1 MLSEFADCL
10 TFSAL
15 NWDWIDTLY
24 GIGIAAGAIIFVKYI
39 TNFFEYVLLH
49 IAMKTPTRFDDDFVK
64 AIISTIRI
72 SAIFFGIVGFLYF
85 ETRFLVGHLL
95 DYENILIICVY
106 FIITVFSLKIMTIG
120 YNEIRK
126 FTQPPKSYFE
136 LNMLKAILISLRAI
150 LISIL
155 VSLIM
160 QTYGFPSLVLW
171 VIIGVLAASVFL
183 FTFIIFW
190 EASST
195 IFIRSNIPITIGDI
209 VRIDGNLGSVV
220 EFGLRF
226 IILLS
231 PENSYIYIP
240 YKVMKD
246 KLLENLTKRQSRRFR
261 FSMYLRWESSTNS
274 VKNFLSKVNKFLI
287 EHADI
292 ISTESKPM
300 TDGGDADRN
309 DFGEIGNPF
318 AYLVGMREE
327 GIEIL
332 IQYRIDETDFHIST
346 RISEKILLE
355 ILKIAE
361 KEGVNITD
369 EKLSKN
375 MEKLHKSIPVNK
387 NKKKNESENQV
398 DVQVDELKHSSLKK
412 VKTDAKTKEKTKA
425 KVSKKAKS

>member
-1 MLSEFADCL
+1 MLLEFADLL
-10 TFSAL
+10 TFATL
-15 NWDWIDTLY
+15 KWDWIDTIY

-39 TNFFEYVLLH
+39 ANFIEYVLLH
-49 IAMKTPTRFDDDFVK
+49 ITLKTPTPLDDNLVK
-64 AIISTIRI
+64 VIISTTKI
-72 SAIFFGIVGFLYF
+72 SAIVFGIVGFLYY
-85 ETRFLVGHLL
+85 ETRFLVQHLL
-95 DYENILIICVY
+95 DYEKILIICIY
-106 FIITVFSLKIMTIG
+106 FIITVFSLKILKIG

-136 LNMLKAILISLRAI
+136 LNMLKAILISLRVI
-150 LISIL
+150 LISAL

-160 QTYGFPSLVLW
+160 QTNGFPAMALW
-171 VIIGVLAASVFL
+171 VFIGVLASAVFV

-226 IILLS
+226 IILLT
-231 PENSYIYIP
+231 PENSYVYIP

-261 FSMYLRWESSTNS
+261 FSMHLRWESSANS
-274 VKNFLSKVNKFLI
+274 VNKFLKKINKFLI
-287 EHADI
+287 EHDSI
-292 ISTESKPM
+292 ISTESTPV

-318 AYLVGMREE
+318 AYFVGMSEE

-332 IQYRIDETDFHIST
+332 IQYRIEETDFHLGT
-346 RISEKILLE
+346 KISEKILLE
-355 ILKIAE
+355 ILKLAE
-361 KEGVNITD
+361 KEGVKITD
-369 EKLSKN
+369 EKQSKAA
-375 MEKLHKSIPVNK
+375 KKSEQSTTASK
-387 NKKKNESENQV
+387 GRKKDESEKQV
-398 DVQVDELKHSSLKK
+398 DAKVDELKHSSLKNGK
-412 VKTDAKTKEKTKA
+412 KADKTKA
-425 KVSKKAKS
+425 KTSAKKKK